1 MDDFFKNTFRNPYMD
16 DVANDSAP
24 FHNLF
29 NGVKTGGQVTVVFL
43 SYVAVF
49 VSMTLMAVYFFQ
61 LFSKDDKAKRNETK
75 TKIVNGIIIF
85 IALMATGW
93 AVISTINL
101 FAW

>member
-43 SYVAVF
+43 SYVAV
-49 VSMTLMAVYFFQ
+49 YFFQ

-93 AVISTINL
+93 AVITTINL

>member
-1 MDDFFKNTFRNPYMD
+1 MKNFFSTTFKGGGFES
-16 DVANDSAP
+16 VTSDSAP
-24 FHNLF
+24 FHSVF
-29 NGVKTGGQVTVVFL
+29 NGVKTGGQVLVVFL

-75 TKIVNGIIIF
+75 TKIMNGIIIF

-93 AVISTINL
+93 AVITTINL